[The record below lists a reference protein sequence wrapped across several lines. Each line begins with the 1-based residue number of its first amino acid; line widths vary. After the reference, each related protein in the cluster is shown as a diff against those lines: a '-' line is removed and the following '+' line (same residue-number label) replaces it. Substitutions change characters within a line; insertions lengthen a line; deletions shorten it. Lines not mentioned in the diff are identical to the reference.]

1 SDQKDAS
8 RNLQEAANAIRD
20 TKLVDKIRWS
30 RGVVQERPG
39 ETARMLEEQI
49 GADIDK
55 VRENI
60 EKAAASAGQP
70 AEDRLP
76 QALDRTRE
84 LVSGLDSFDDR
95 LRERARQQQGE
106 AEEQQQGER
115 RGLEEGR
122 QGERQQ
128 GEQQGGG
135 QQQGEQ
141 QGGQQAQQGGAAG
154 GPSRPGARDAGGYG
168 GPIQLGA
175 DDVRQFRRELQER
188 QAEAEQIRRALSAE
202 GIDVAPLDETIR
214 RLRELHRANLEDLAS
229 VERLQAQIVDGL
241 KEFEYALRR

>member
-1 SDQKDAS
+1 
-8 RNLQEAANAIRD
+8 
-20 TKLVDKIRWS
+20 
-30 RGVVQERPG
+30 
-39 ETARMLEEQI
+39 
-49 GADIDK
+49 
-55 VRENI
+55 
-60 EKAAASAGQP
+60 
-70 AEDRLP
+70 RLA

-95 LRERARQQQGE
+95 LRERARQQGE

-128 GEQQGGG
+128 GRQQGGG

-141 QGGQQAQQGGAAG
+141 QVGQQAQQGGAAG
-154 GPSRPGARDAGGYG
+154 GPS
-168 GPIQLGA
+168 QLGA

-241 KEFEYALRR
+241 KEFEYALRRQ